1 MHADGQ
7 SGCIMFRRLRG
18 FGLGLG
24 FVHRASR
31 VVGWGIDRIQLQW
44 CGFGRIDHIVVRT
57 CRDHDRITVSRHVL
71 LFLVEDK
78 SGLSLFDA
86 EELIDVG
93 VHLVTDVFPPAPGT
107 SVQAGSALR

>member
-1 MHADGQ
+1 
-7 SGCIMFRRLRG
+7 
-18 FGLGLG
+18 
-24 FVHRASR
+24 
-31 VVGWGIDRIQLQW
+31 
-44 CGFGRIDHIVVRT
+44 
-57 CRDHDRITVSRHVL
+57 VL

-93 VHLVTDVFPPAPGT
+93 VHLVTEVFPPAPGT